1 MNLICIGTKYIF
13 PNYTNLSLSTFT
25 LVRSKDWA
33 CKTYREACKPNWW
46 QCVWPICH
54 WDSHPHHCIYN
65 SYVGSHSFLF
75 GAIGVGPSKIL
86 CLRKRA
92 QFPIEYKIGDHV
104 DCWEDSYKFPGV
116 ENIVI
121 VISVVIIR
129 KQNKICWEHLGC
141 LFVPFFYPLCT
152 SATNNVLNRTGD
164 RNEHKPS
171 FPACLS
177 HMSLHQ
183 ASTLRTSLEHQ
194 HRCTNSPASAENSFL
209 FSVVLSGR
217 KPFLF

>member
-1 MNLICIGTKYIF
+1 M
-13 PNYTNLSLSTFT
+13 NLSLSTFT
-25 LVRSKDWA
+25 LVRSKDRA

-75 GAIGVGPSKIL
+75 GAIGVGPSEIL

-121 VISVVIIR
+121 VINVVIIR
-129 KQNKICWEHLGC
+129 KQNKICWEHLGSPSSTHSA
-141 LFVPFFYPLCT
+141 LQQLITFLTELGTEMNTSHPFLHAFHTWACTKPAHWERPSNTNIYVQTLQPL
-152 SATNNVLNRTGD
+152 
-164 RNEHKPS
+164 
-171 FPACLS
+171 
-177 HMSLHQ
+177 
-183 ASTLRTSLEHQ
+183 LRTHSYFQ
-194 HRCTNSPASAENSFL
+194 
-209 FSVVLSGR
+209 
-217 KPFLF
+217 